1 LALLLPKR
9 SATIGKSAAV
19 LRETIPVADVN
30 NETLL
35 IIFVACTGA
44 AVLMQALVLLG
55 MYVTLRKAVKMAEQQ
70 IEELRINV
78 LPVVKETKDLLTSV
92 GPKIDSLAGDFAAIS
107 RGLRTQG
114 SLIKTS
120 ASEIVEKVNRQA
132 SRVDMM
138 LTNLLD
144 VFDRTTAVVVDAIQ
158 VPVRQVTAIAA
169 FARAAVSNFRSPP
182 VHPQDEPQPTHSP
195 ADKDLFV

>member
-1 LALLLPKR
+1 MALLLPKR

-19 LRETIPVADVN
+19 LRETIPVANVN

-35 IIFVACTGA
+35 MIFVACTGA
-44 AVLMQALVLLG
+44 AVLMQALVLLA
-55 MYVTLRKAVKMAEQQ
+55 MYFAFRKAMKMAEQQ
-70 IEELRINV
+70 IDELRINV
-78 LPVVKETKDLLTSV
+78 LPVVKDTKELLSSV
-92 GPKIDSLAGDFAAIS
+92 GPKIDSLAGDFAAMS

-114 SLIKTS
+114 SLFSAS
-120 ASEIVEKVNRQA
+120 ASEIVQKVNRQA

-144 VFDRTTAVVVDAIQ
+144 IVDRTSAVVVDAIQ
-158 VPVRQVTAIAA
+158 APLRQFTAIAA
-169 FARAAVSNFRSPP
+169 FARAAIGNFRSGPAR
-182 VHPQDEPQPTHSP
+182 PQDEPQPTHSP